1 MCEDVPSC
9 LVPELLSEF
18 MKVPAASTEVTLM
31 AKVRAMAQVNEERRA
46 PVTICAAIDRSGSM
60 KNHLPLLKETLKFMV
75 QQLRSGDKLCIITFD
90 HEVKTELPLT
100 AMTVSGKLQA
110 EKAIEGVKE
119 RGHTNLSGGLLAAL
133 EALYRIPE
141 NEASLVESVLLFTDG
156 RANVGIRAQ
165 APLVKA
171 TSSMVGQIGRHVSV
185 FTFGYGGEH
194 DADLLQGVSEA
205 GNGLFYYIDNADS
218 IPESFCDCL
227 GGLLS
232 VAAQNVRLTV
242 RAAEKMR
249 LHKPLTT
256 YAVMEKEQHTEYEI
270 TIPDIYSEEEKC
282 ILVKVTTPGDD
293 LLLEPENL
301 ALASCTVHYF
311 DVLNSRPVQHRVECV
326 IVLNPNIGT
335 PVTSD
340 CADDIEQHRLRCDV
354 ADTLGEANKMANR
367 GNFAGARDLL
377 RQTAVRVK
385 GSRVNRQVLAV
396 HLLETLQESLQG
408 IQDKVTYIQHGKS
421 VMQNYAGSHWQ
432 QRSNSKPSRI
442 GYMKQR
448 AEQLP
453 TAPPLLAKHFATS
466 GQPSSKLAPPP
477 RAPAAGPHPSSSSPS
492 RLLTP
497 ALADYPSPVSP
508 YCSTPKMRVMS
519 HYSAGKK

>member
-1 MCEDVPSC
+1 M
-9 LVPELLSEF
+9 
-18 MKVPAASTEVTLM
+18 
-31 AKVRAMAQVNEERRA
+31 
-46 PVTICAAIDRSGSM
+46 
-60 KNHLPLLKETLKFMV
+60 
-75 QQLRSGDKLCIITFD
+75 
-90 HEVKTELPLT
+90 
-100 AMTVSGKLQA
+100 
-110 EKAIEGVKE
+110 
-119 RGHTNLSGGLLAAL
+119 
-133 EALYRIPE
+133 
-141 NEASLVESVLLFTDG
+141 
-156 RANVGIRAQ
+156 
-165 APLVKA
+165 
-171 TSSMVGQIGRHVSV
+171 
-185 FTFGYGGEH
+185 
-194 DADLLQGVSEA
+194 
-205 GNGLFYYIDNADS
+205 
-218 IPESFCDCL
+218 
-227 GGLLS
+227 
-232 VAAQNVRLTV
+232 
-242 RAAEKMR
+242 
-249 LHKPLTT
+249 
-256 YAVMEKEQHTEYEI
+256 
-270 TIPDIYSEEEKC
+270 
-282 ILVKVTTPGDD
+282 KVTTPGDD

-453 TAPPLLAKHFATS
+453 TGPPLLAKHFATS

-477 RAPAAGPHPSSSSPS
+477 MQSPAHSCWAPALFIQPRPTAHPCPCRLPQS
-492 RLLTP
+492 RQSLLQHTQDEGDVP
-497 ALADYPSPVSP
+497 LLSWEEM
-508 YCSTPKMRVMS
+508 TFF
-519 HYSAGKK
+519 